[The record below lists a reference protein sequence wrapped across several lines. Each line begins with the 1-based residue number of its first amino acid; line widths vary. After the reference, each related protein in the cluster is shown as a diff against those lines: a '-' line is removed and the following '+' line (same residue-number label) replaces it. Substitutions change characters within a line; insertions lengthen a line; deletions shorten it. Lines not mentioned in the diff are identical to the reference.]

1 MGKKNKKNKQEFV
14 DPYTLA
20 YMKSQGD
27 IESMSCDVSDNVEL
41 DDDGVPFVVDDR
53 DDYVYD
59 DAPQGPAV
67 VTPSYMDFLM
77 SGAKSGKKKHKKS
90 KEEYQEDYDL
100 SQSEQKNASV
110 EDIMNSREVKVSK
123 VDVPS
128 DLEEMFPG
136 VFDTAGDESMVDID
150 RDENDGWFGPE
161 AYDEEESDEEVEE
174 AMEEEPEY
182 QVPHIE
188 HSVVEPVSEPEIE
201 PTPVET
207 LKVDKPSWTELSKF
221 CAMHFEPIEE
231 LGRLIIDDRI
241 APSCVID
248 SVINMQY
255 FSIDL
260 DRVREMLYST
270 ETDGQATLDLT
281 YMSKAQDAIWMY
293 ILSSKHPAAIFTLRN
308 FMEAFEDI
316 DHIDTKNFR
325 FVYDSRNR
333 DTIGDMIYAYH
344 IPATEQRRFNN
355 YVKAVSKGFT
365 SDENFFNDVPGVE
378 REAIAKF
385 LVIVWIAEHLQEQR
399 EVFPAHDVDYVTA
412 FRTTGIHPGDSKSF
426 PKFNKLVDFV
436 ELVRNHRAT
445 EFGAPKTYKD
455 LDNIFSV
462 YDFDLLR
469 DTCFDIF
476 DRMKEDEDDDD
487 FDDMETDEFDENDP
501 LVSSNDP
508 EESPV
513 ETPEIVDADD
523 DVDIDFDPMAAL
535 TDQIS
540 EYADDDI
547 DYSELIDPDAKEDT
561 ATGLADALYQDYKSE
576 VVKNGGKVLSKE
588 ELADQVRGGIIGEMH
603 IPSTVAATPITKTE
617 TYVPLID
624 KETDTWI
631 YDSYE
636 EYVAACKKVNVPAG
650 LSKNGFES
658 ERAHFKKTHP
668 EVTPKEEPKE
678 TPKIDVGSSTMM
690 EALAKAGCM
699 AAKAPE
705 KPPVTSL
712 GSVPV
717 FRK

>member
-188 HSVVEPVSEPEIE
+188 HSVVEPISEPEIE

-207 LKVDKPSWTELSKF
+207 PKADKPSWTELSKF

-281 YMSKAQDAIWMY
+281 YMTKAQDAIWMY

-316 DHIDTKNFR
+316 DHVDTKNFR

-455 LDNIFSV
+455 LDNIFAV

-476 DRMKEDEDDDD
+476 DRMKEEDDDDD
-487 FDDMETDEFDENDP
+487 FDDMDADEFDMSDP
-501 LVSSNDP
+501 LITKVDP

-523 DVDIDFDPMAAL
+523 EVDIDFDPMAGLA
-535 TDQIS
+535 DQIN
-540 EYADDDI
+540 EYADDDT
-547 DYSELIDPDAKEDT
+547 DYSALIDPAAKEDT

-576 VVKNGGKVLSKE
+576 VVKNGGKLLSKE
-588 ELADQVRGGIIGEMH
+588 ELADQVRGGIVGEMH

-658 ERAHFKKTHP
+658 ERAYFEKTHP

-678 TPKIDVGSSTMM
+678 TPKNDVGSSTMM

>member
-1 MGKKNKKNKQEFV
+1 MGKKSKKNKQEFV

-41 DDDGVPFVVDDR
+41 DDDGFPFVVDDR

-59 DAPQGPAV
+59 DVPEGPAV

-90 KEEYQEDYDL
+90 KEAYQEDYDL

-110 EDIMNSREVKVSK
+110 EDIMNSKEVKVSK

-136 VFDTAGDESMVDID
+136 VFDTAGEESMVDID
-150 RDENDGWFGPE
+150 RDENDGWFGPAE
-161 AYDEEESDEEVEE
+161 AYDEEESEEEAEE

-182 QVPHIE
+182 QVPHME
-188 HSVVEPVSEPEIE
+188 HFVVEPDPEPEIE
-201 PTPVET
+201 PSPVESPEI
-207 LKVDKPSWTELSKF
+207 KKPSWTELSKF

-270 ETDGQATLDLT
+270 ETDGHATLDLT
-281 YMSKAQDAIWMY
+281 YMTKAQDAIWMY

-316 DHIDTKNFR
+316 DHVDTKNFR

-412 FRTTGIHPGDSKSF
+412 FRTTGIHPGDSMSF

-455 LDNIFSV
+455 LDNIFAV

-469 DTCFDIF
+469 TTCFDIF
-476 DRMKEDEDDDD
+476 DRTKEEDDDDD
-487 FDDMETDEFDENDP
+487 FDDMDTDGFDESDP
-501 LVSSNDP
+501 LVTRAYP

-513 ETPEIVDADD
+513 QTPEIVDVDD
-523 DVDIDFDPMAAL
+523 EVDIDFDPMASLA
-535 TDQIS
+535 DQIND
-540 EYADDDI
+540 YADDDT

-588 ELADQVRGGIIGEMH
+588 ELADKVRGGIVGEMH
-603 IPSTVAATPITKTE
+603 IPSTVKGATADNDADTLIYDSSASTKVKVPAATPE
-617 TYVPLID
+617 
-624 KETDTWI
+624 
-631 YDSYE
+631 
-636 EYVAACKKVNVPAG
+636 
-650 LSKNGFES
+650 
-658 ERAHFKKTHP
+658 
-668 EVTPKEEPKE
+668 PKEEPKE
-678 TPKIDVGSSTMM
+678 APKNDVGSSTMM
-690 EALAKAGCM
+690 EALAKAGCTT
-699 AAKAPE
+699 AKTPE

>member
-41 DDDGVPFVVDDR
+41 DDDGFPFVVDDR

-161 AYDEEESDEEVEE
+161 AYDEEESDEEAEE

-188 HSVVEPVSEPEIE
+188 HSVVEPVSEPDIE
-201 PTPVET
+201 ASPVESPEIA
-207 LKVDKPSWTELSKF
+207 KPSWTELSKF

-260 DRVREMLYST
+260 DSVREMLYST
-270 ETDGQATLDLT
+270 DADGNATLDLT
-281 YMSKAQDAIWMY
+281 YMTKAQDAIWMY

-316 DHIDTKNFR
+316 DHVDTKNFR

-412 FRTTGIHPGDSKSF
+412 FRTTGIHPGDTKSF

-455 LDNIFSV
+455 LDNIFAV

-476 DRMKEDEDDDD
+476 DRMKEDDDDDDD
-487 FDDMETDEFDENDP
+487 FDDMETDEFDVSDP
-501 LVSSNDP
+501 LVTRAYP

-523 DVDIDFDPMAAL
+523 EVDIDFDPMATL
-535 TDQIS
+535 TDQIND
-540 EYADDDI
+540 YADDDT
-547 DYSELIDPDAKEDT
+547 DYSELIDPAAKEDT

-588 ELADQVRGGIIGEMH
+588 ELADQVRNGIVGEMH
-603 IPSTVAATPITKTE
+603 IPSTVATTPE
-617 TYVPLID
+617 
-624 KETDTWI
+624 
-631 YDSYE
+631 
-636 EYVAACKKVNVPAG
+636 
-650 LSKNGFES
+650 
-658 ERAHFKKTHP
+658 
-668 EVTPKEEPKE
+668 PKEEPKN
-678 TPKIDVGSSTMM
+678 DVGSSTMM
-690 EALAKAGCM
+690 EALAKAGCTTT
-699 AAKAPE
+699 KTPE

>member
-41 DDDGVPFVVDDR
+41 DDDGFPFVVDDR

-77 SGAKSGKKKHKKS
+77 TGAKSGKKKHKKS

-188 HSVVEPVSEPEIE
+188 HFVVEPVSEPEIE

-207 LKVDKPSWTELSKF
+207 PKVDKPSWTDLSKF

-455 LDNIFSV
+455 LDNIFAV

-476 DRMKEDEDDDD
+476 DRMKEEDDDDDDD
-487 FDDMETDEFDENDP
+487 FDDMDTDEFDMSDP
-501 LVSSNDP
+501 LITKVDP

-523 DVDIDFDPMAAL
+523 EVDIDFDPMAGLA
-535 TDQIS
+535 DQIN
-540 EYADDDI
+540 EYADDDT
-547 DYSELIDPDAKEDT
+547 DYSALIDPDAKEDT

-588 ELADQVRGGIIGEMH
+588 ELADQVRGGIVGEMH
-603 IPSTVAATPITKTE
+603 IPSTVVATPE
-617 TYVPLID
+617 
-624 KETDTWI
+624 
-631 YDSYE
+631 
-636 EYVAACKKVNVPAG
+636 
-650 LSKNGFES
+650 
-658 ERAHFKKTHP
+658 
-668 EVTPKEEPKE
+668 PKEEPKE
-678 TPKIDVGSSTMM
+678 APKNDVGSSTMM
-690 EALAKAGCM
+690 EALAKAGCTT
-699 AAKAPE
+699 AKTPE

>member
-27 IESMSCDVSDNVEL
+27 IKSMTCDVSDNVEL

-59 DAPQGPAV
+59 DAPEGPAV

-77 SGAKSGKKKHKKS
+77 TGAKSGKKKHKKS
-90 KEEYQEDYDL
+90 KEDYQEDYDL

-110 EDIMNSREVKVSK
+110 EDIMNSKKVEVSK
-123 VDVPS
+123 VDVPA

-136 VFDTAGDESMVDID
+136 VFDSAGDESMVDID
-150 RDENDGWFGPE
+150 RDENDGWFGPAE
-161 AYDEEESDEEVEE
+161 AYEDDEESDEEVEE
-174 AMEEEPEY
+174 AMEEEPDY
-182 QVPHIE
+182 QVPHME
-188 HSVVEPVSEPEIE
+188 HSVVEPDPEPEIKPSPIE
-201 PTPVET
+201 STPEIE
-207 LKVDKPSWTELSKF
+207 KPSWTELSKF

-260 DRVREMLYST
+260 DSVREMLYSIDA
-270 ETDGQATLDLT
+270 DGKATLDLT
-281 YMSKAQDAIWMY
+281 YMTKAQDAIWMY

-333 DTIGDMIYAYH
+333 DTIGDMLYAYH

-355 YVKAVSKGFT
+355 YVKAASKQFT
-365 SDENFFNDVPGVE
+365 SDENFFNDVPDVE

-412 FRTTGIHPGDSKSF
+412 FRTTGIHPGDTKSF

-455 LDNIFSV
+455 LDNIFAV

-476 DRMKEDEDDDD
+476 DRMKEDDDDDED

-501 LVSSNDP
+501 LVSTDTP

-513 ETPEIVDADD
+513 ETPEIVDVDD
-523 DVDIDFDPMAAL
+523 DVEIDFDPMAAL
-535 TDQIS
+535 TEQING
-540 EYADDDI
+540 YADDDT
-547 DYSELIDPDAKEDT
+547 DYSELIDPDKKEDT

-576 VVKNGGKVLSKE
+576 VVKNGGKLLSKE
-588 ELADQVRGGIIGEMH
+588 ELADKVRGGIVGEMH
-603 IPSTVAATPITKTE
+603 IPSTVIKGAT
-617 TYVPLID
+617 ID
-624 KETDTWI
+624 NDADTLV
-631 YDSYE
+631 YDSSASAN
-636 EYVAACKKVNVPAG
+636 VKVPAG
-650 LSKNGFES
+650 STKKESK
-658 ERAHFKKTHP
+658 

-678 TPKIDVGSSTMM
+678 TPKNDVGSSTMM
-690 EALAKAGCM
+690 EALAKAGCT

>member
-41 DDDGVPFVVDDR
+41 DDDGFPFVVDDR

-207 LKVDKPSWTELSKF
+207 PKVDKPSWTELSKF

-316 DHIDTKNFR
+316 DHVDTKNFR

-333 DTIGDMIYAYH
+333 DTIGDMLYAYH

-455 LDNIFSV
+455 LDNIFAV

-476 DRMKEDEDDDD
+476 DRMKEEDDDDD
-487 FDDMETDEFDENDP
+487 FDDMDADEFDMSDP
-501 LVSSNDP
+501 LITKVDP

-523 DVDIDFDPMAAL
+523 EVDIDFDPMAGLA
-535 TDQIS
+535 DQIN
-540 EYADDDI
+540 EYADDDT
-547 DYSELIDPDAKEDT
+547 DYSALIDPDAKEDT

-576 VVKNGGKVLSKE
+576 VVKNGGKLLSKE
-588 ELADQVRGGIIGEMH
+588 ELADQVRNGIVGEMH
-603 IPSTVAATPITKTE
+603 IPSTVATTPE
-617 TYVPLID
+617 
-624 KETDTWI
+624 
-631 YDSYE
+631 
-636 EYVAACKKVNVPAG
+636 
-650 LSKNGFES
+650 
-658 ERAHFKKTHP
+658 
-668 EVTPKEEPKE
+668 PKEEPKN
-678 TPKIDVGSSTMM
+678 DVGSSTMM
-690 EALAKAGCM
+690 EALAKAGCTTT
-699 AAKAPE
+699 KTSE

>member
-41 DDDGVPFVVDDR
+41 DDDGFPFVVDDR

-90 KEEYQEDYDL
+90 KEDYQEDYDL

-110 EDIMNSREVKVSK
+110 EDIMNSREVEVSK

-128 DLEEMFPG
+128 DLAEMFPG
-136 VFDTAGDESMVDID
+136 AFDNAESMVDSD

-201 PTPVET
+201 PTPVESSPT
-207 LKVDKPSWTELSKF
+207 IEKPSWTELSKF

-270 ETDGQATLDLT
+270 ETDGHATLDLT
-281 YMSKAQDAIWMY
+281 YMTKAQDAIWMY

-316 DHIDTKNFR
+316 DHVDTKNFR

-469 DTCFDIF
+469 TTCFDIF
-476 DRMKEDEDDDD
+476 DRTKEDEDDDD

-513 ETPEIVDADD
+513 ETPEIVDVDD

-576 VVKNGGKVLSKE
+576 VVKNGGKLLSKE
-588 ELADQVRGGIIGEMH
+588 ELADQVRNGIVGEMH
-603 IPSTVAATPITKTE
+603 IPSTVAATPIIKTE

-668 EVTPKEEPKE
+668 EVTPKEEPKN
-678 TPKIDVGSSTMM
+678 DVGSSTMM
-690 EALAKAGCM
+690 EALAKAGCIG
-699 AAKAPE
+699 AKAPA

>member
-1 MGKKNKKNKQEFV
+1 MGKKSKKNKQEFV

-41 DDDGVPFVVDDR
+41 DDDGFPFVVDDR

-90 KEEYQEDYDL
+90 KEAYQEDYDL

-110 EDIMNSREVKVSK
+110 EDIMNSKEVTVSK

-136 VFDTAGDESMVDID
+136 VFDNAESMVDID
-150 RDENDGWFGPE
+150 RDENDGWFGPAE
-161 AYDEEESDEEVEE
+161 AYEDEESDEETEE
-174 AMEEEPEY
+174 AMEEEPDY
-182 QVPHIE
+182 QVPHME
-188 HSVVEPVSEPEIE
+188 HSVVEPVSEPDIE
-201 PTPVET
+201 ASPVESPEIA
-207 LKVDKPSWTELSKF
+207 KPSWTELSKF

-260 DRVREMLYST
+260 DNVREMLYST
-270 ETDGQATLDLT
+270 DAEGHATLDLT
-281 YMSKAQDAIWMY
+281 YMTKAQDAIWMY

-316 DHIDTKNFR
+316 DHVDTKNFR

-455 LDNIFSV
+455 LDNIFAV

-476 DRMKEDEDDDD
+476 DRMKEDDDDDDD
-487 FDDMETDEFDENDP
+487 FDDMETDEFDVSDP
-501 LVSSNDP
+501 LVTRAYP

-513 ETPEIVDADD
+513 ETPEIVDVDD
-523 DVDIDFDPMAAL
+523 EVDIDFDPMATL
-535 TDQIS
+535 TDQIND
-540 EYADDDI
+540 YADDDT
-547 DYSELIDPDAKEDT
+547 DYSELIDPAAKEDT

-588 ELADQVRGGIIGEMH
+588 ELADQVRNGIVGEMH
-603 IPSTVAATPITKTE
+603 IPSTVATTPE
-617 TYVPLID
+617 
-624 KETDTWI
+624 
-631 YDSYE
+631 
-636 EYVAACKKVNVPAG
+636 
-650 LSKNGFES
+650 
-658 ERAHFKKTHP
+658 
-668 EVTPKEEPKE
+668 PKEEPKND
-678 TPKIDVGSSTMM
+678 IGSSTMM
-690 EALAKAGCM
+690 EALAKAGCTTT
-699 AAKAPE
+699 KTPE

>member
-41 DDDGVPFVVDDR
+41 DDDGFPFVVDDR

-182 QVPHIE
+182 QVPHME
-188 HSVVEPVSEPEIE
+188 HSVVEPVSEPDIE
-201 PTPVET
+201 ASPVEST
-207 LKVDKPSWTELSKF
+207 EVAKPSWTELSKF

-270 ETDGQATLDLT
+270 ETDGHATLDLT
-281 YMSKAQDAIWMY
+281 YMTKAQDAIWMY

-316 DHIDTKNFR
+316 DHVDTKNFR

-333 DTIGDMIYAYH
+333 DTIGDMLYAYH

-365 SDENFFNDVPGVE
+365 SDENFFNDVPEVE

-412 FRTTGIHPGDSKSF
+412 FRTTGIHPGDTKSF

-455 LDNIFSV
+455 LDNIFAV

-476 DRMKEDEDDDD
+476 DRMKEEDDDDDDD
-487 FDDMETDEFDENDP
+487 FDDMDTDEFDMSDP
-501 LVSSNDP
+501 LITKVDP

-523 DVDIDFDPMAAL
+523 EVDIDFDPMAGLA
-535 TDQIS
+535 DQIN
-540 EYADDDI
+540 EYADDDT
-547 DYSELIDPDAKEDT
+547 DYSALIDPAAKEDT

-588 ELADQVRGGIIGEMH
+588 ELADQVRGGIVGEMH
-603 IPSTVAATPITKTE
+603 IPSTVVATPE
-617 TYVPLID
+617 
-624 KETDTWI
+624 
-631 YDSYE
+631 
-636 EYVAACKKVNVPAG
+636 
-650 LSKNGFES
+650 
-658 ERAHFKKTHP
+658 
-668 EVTPKEEPKE
+668 PKEESKE
-678 TPKIDVGSSTMM
+678 TPKNDVGSSTMM
-690 EALAKAGCM
+690 EALAKAGCTT
-699 AAKAPE
+699 AKTPE

>member
-1 MGKKNKKNKQEFV
+1 MGKKSKKNKQEFV

-27 IESMSCDVSDNVEL
+27 IQSMSCDVSDNVEL
-41 DDDGVPFVVDDR
+41 DDDGFPFVVDDR

-67 VTPSYMDFLM
+67 VTPSYMDFIM

-90 KEEYQEDYDL
+90 KDNYQEDYDL
-100 SQSEQKNASV
+100 SQSEQKNASI
-110 EDIMNSREVKVSK
+110 EDIMNSKEVKVSK

-150 RDENDGWFGPE
+150 RDENDGWFGPAE
-161 AYDEEESDEEVEE
+161 AYEDDDVDPDEQAEEI
-174 AMEEEPEY
+174 AEEEPDY

-188 HSVVEPVSEPEIE
+188 HTVVEPNPKPVIE
-201 PTPVET
+201 PSPVET
-207 LKVDKPSWTELSKF
+207 VAPGKLPWTELSKF

-241 APSCVID
+241 APTCVID
-248 SVINMQY
+248 SVINLQY

-270 ETDGQATLDLT
+270 GTDGHATLDLT
-281 YMSKAQDAIWMY
+281 YMTKAQDAIWMY

-316 DHIDTKNFR
+316 DHVDTKNFR

-333 DTIGDMIYAYH
+333 DTIGDMLYAYH

-365 SDENFFNDVPGVE
+365 SDENFFNDVPEAE

-412 FRTTGIHPGDSKSF
+412 FRTTGINPGDTKSF

-476 DRMKEDEDDDD
+476 DRTKEEDDDD
-487 FDDMETDEFDENDP
+487 DDFEDMDSDEFDDTDP
-501 LVSSNDP
+501 LVTRVYP

-523 DVDIDFDPMAAL
+523 EVDIDFDPMAGLA
-535 TDQIS
+535 DQIKD
-540 EYADDDI
+540 YVDDDT
-547 DYSELIDPDAKEDT
+547 DYSALIDPDAKEDT
-561 ATGLADALYQDYKSE
+561 ATDLADALYQDYKSE
-576 VVKNGGKVLSKE
+576 VVKNGGKLLTKE
-588 ELADQVRGGIIGEMH
+588 ELADHVRGGIVGEMH
-603 IPSTVAATPITKTE
+603 IPSTVAA
-617 TYVPLID
+617 
-624 KETDTWI
+624 
-631 YDSYE
+631 
-636 EYVAACKKVNVPAG
+636 A
-650 LSKNGFES
+650 
-658 ERAHFKKTHP
+658 P
-668 EVTPKEEPKE
+668 EPKEEPKE
-678 TPKIDVGSSTMM
+678 APKNDVGSSTMM
-690 EALAKAGCM
+690 EALAKAGCTT
-699 AAKAPE
+699 AKAPE

>member
-1 MGKKNKKNKQEFV
+1 MGKKSKKNKQEFV

-41 DDDGVPFVVDDR
+41 DDDGFPFVVDDR

-90 KEEYQEDYDL
+90 KQDYQEDYDL

-110 EDIMNSREVKVSK
+110 EDIMNSKEVKVSK

-136 VFDTAGDESMVDID
+136 VFDNAGDESMVDID
-150 RDENDGWFGPE
+150 RDENDGWFGPAE
-161 AYDEEESDEEVEE
+161 AYEDEASDEEIEE

-182 QVPHIE
+182 QVPHME

-201 PTPVET
+201 PTPVEST
-207 LKVDKPSWTELSKF
+207 EVAKPSWTELSKF

-270 ETDGQATLDLT
+270 ETDGHATLDLT
-281 YMSKAQDAIWMY
+281 YMTKAQDAIWMY

-316 DHIDTKNFR
+316 DHVDTKNFR

-333 DTIGDMIYAYH
+333 DTIGDMLYAYH

-365 SDENFFNDVPGVE
+365 SDENFFSDVPGVE

-455 LDNIFSV
+455 LDNIFAV

-476 DRMKEDEDDDD
+476 DRMKEDDDDDED
-487 FDDMETDEFDENDP
+487 FDDMDTDEFDESDP
-501 LVSSNDP
+501 LVTRAYP

-513 ETPEIVDADD
+513 VTPEIVDVDD
-523 DVDIDFDPMAAL
+523 DVEIDFDPMATL
-535 TDQIS
+535 TDQIND
-540 EYADDDI
+540 YADDDT

-576 VVKNGGKVLSKE
+576 VVKNGGKLLSKE
-588 ELADQVRGGIIGEMH
+588 ELADKVRGGIVGEMH
-603 IPSTVAATPITKTE
+603 IPSTVKGATADNDADTLVYDSSASAKVKVPAATPE
-617 TYVPLID
+617 
-624 KETDTWI
+624 
-631 YDSYE
+631 
-636 EYVAACKKVNVPAG
+636 
-650 LSKNGFES
+650 
-658 ERAHFKKTHP
+658 
-668 EVTPKEEPKE
+668 PKEEPKE
-678 TPKIDVGSSTMM
+678 APKNDVGSSTMM
-690 EALAKAGCM
+690 EALAKAGCTT
-699 AAKAPE
+699 AKTPE
-705 KPPVTSL
+705 KPPVKSL

>member
-1 MGKKNKKNKQEFV
+1 MGKKSKKNKQEFV

-27 IESMSCDVSDNVEL
+27 IQSMTCDVSDNVEL
-41 DDDGVPFVVDDR
+41 DDDGFPFLVDDR

-59 DAPQGPAV
+59 DVPQGPAV

-150 RDENDGWFGPE
+150 RDETDGWFGPE

-201 PTPVET
+201 ASPVESPEIA
-207 LKVDKPSWTELSKF
+207 KPSWTELSKF

-260 DRVREMLYST
+260 DNVREMLYST
-270 ETDGQATLDLT
+270 DAEGHATLDLT
-281 YMSKAQDAIWMY
+281 YMTKAQDAIWMY

-316 DHIDTKNFR
+316 DHVDTKNFR

-333 DTIGDMIYAYH
+333 DTIGDMLYAYH

-455 LDNIFSV
+455 LDNIFAV

-476 DRMKEDEDDDD
+476 DRMKEDDDDDD
-487 FDDMETDEFDENDP
+487 FDDMDTDEFDMSDP
-501 LVSSNDP
+501 LITKVDP

-523 DVDIDFDPMAAL
+523 EVDIDFDPMAGLA
-535 TDQIS
+535 DQIN
-540 EYADDDI
+540 EYADDDT
-547 DYSELIDPDAKEDT
+547 DYSALIDPDAKEDT

-588 ELADQVRGGIIGEMH
+588 ELADQVRNGIVGEMH
-603 IPSTVAATPITKTE
+603 IPSTVATTPE
-617 TYVPLID
+617 
-624 KETDTWI
+624 
-631 YDSYE
+631 
-636 EYVAACKKVNVPAG
+636 
-650 LSKNGFES
+650 
-658 ERAHFKKTHP
+658 
-668 EVTPKEEPKE
+668 PKEEPKN
-678 TPKIDVGSSTMM
+678 DVGSSTMM
-690 EALAKAGCM
+690 EALAKAGCTTT
-699 AAKAPE
+699 KTPE